1 MENVVRDQVVA
12 LWQHFP
18 YISSKFS
25 KNAKCHTKLLL
36 NLAIMLFSI
45 SVNQYNP
52 FDHLHTLHS
61 SVLGF
66 NKKTYKL
73 YFLEA

>member
-45 SVNQYNP
+45 SVN
-52 FDHLHTLHS
+52 L
-61 SVLGF
+61 
-66 NKKTYKL
+66 
-73 YFLEA
+73 